1 MIATTGDAHSYV
13 SAMFSDEF
21 VDGGVDYDMI
31 EQIHRGDFDEWLFA
45 VAGSGLF
52 TNSEVATMER
62 EWQQSPKAFLDA
74 LLAEADE
81 ITRKRCNVTWA
92 ALDRV
97 APIAEPAP
105 VAVFG

>member
-21 VDGGVDYDMI
+21 VDGGVDHDLI
-31 EQIHRGDFDEWLFA
+31 EQIHRGEFGEWLFA
-45 VAGSGLF
+45 VAGSGFF
-52 TNSEVATMER
+52 TNAEVDIMER
-62 EWQQSPKAFLDA
+62 EWQQNPRAFLDA

-81 ITRKRCNVTWA
+81 VTSKRCNVTWA
-92 ALDRV
+92 SLDR
-97 APIAEPAP
+97 AAEP

>member
-21 VDGGVDYDMI
+21 VDAGVDHDMI
-31 EQIHRGDFDEWLFA
+31 EQIHRGEFDEWLFA

-52 TNSEVATMER
+52 TNTEVAIMER
-62 EWQQSPKAFLDA
+62 EWQQSPRAFLDA

-81 ITRKRCNVTWA
+81 ITRKRCDLTWA

-97 APIAEPAP
+97 APLAEP